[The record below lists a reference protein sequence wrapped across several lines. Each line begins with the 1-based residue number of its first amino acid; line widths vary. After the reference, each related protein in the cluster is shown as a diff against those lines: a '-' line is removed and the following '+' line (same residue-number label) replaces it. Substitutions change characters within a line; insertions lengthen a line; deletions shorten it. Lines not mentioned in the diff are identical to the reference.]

1 MKKPDGL
8 LIERQSDFTDLWAFS
23 PDVMNAHSLVYLV
36 CVFGQHW
43 MMNKRHAPKK
53 NDAEKKTGL
62 FSITKRP
69 LDIPCRCIS
78 GGLAYVPL

>member
-8 LIERQSDFTDLWAFS
+8 LIERKSDFTVLWAFS
-23 PDVMNAHSLVYLV
+23 PDAMNAHSLVYLV

-53 NDAEKKTGL
+53 NDAEEKTGM
-62 FSITKRP
+62 FSCCENRSFTI
-69 LDIPCRCIS
+69 
-78 GGLAYVPL
+78 ANN